1 MVSLGGFARKIFGSS
16 NDRRVKAT
24 RPRVEAINALENEMR
39 ALSDEALR
47 ARTEQFRQDI
57 ANGATL
63 DDLLIPAFA
72 TCREAARRVLGLRP
86 FDVQLVGGMVLHN
99 GGIAEMR
106 TGEGKTLVATLPVYL
121 NALAGKGVHVVT
133 VNDYL
138 ARRDSEWMGR
148 VYGFLGLTTGV
159 IVHGLSDQERHAAYA
174 CDVTYATNNELGFD
188 YLRDNMKYEREQ
200 MVQRGHNFAI
210 VDEVDSILIDEAR
223 TPLIISG
230 PLEDRSDMYNTV
242 DALIVTLSPED
253 YEIDE
258 KQRTAI
264 FTEAGTERV
273 ENLLKDN
280 DLLKGESL
288 YDVENVAMVHHVN
301 NALKAHRL
309 FQRDKDYIVRNGEIV
324 IIDEFTGRMMP
335 GRRYSEGLHQALE
348 AKEHV
353 QIQPENQT
361 LASVT
366 FQNYFRMYK
375 KLAGMTGTAATEAEE
390 FGNIYGLE
398 VTEVPTNK
406 PVLRKD
412 EDDEVYRTVEEKYKA
427 IIRDIRE
434 AAEKGQPILVGTT
447 SIEKSEQLAE
457 RLRVEGVK
465 DFQVL
470 NARYHEQEAGI
481 VAQAGRPGAITI
493 ATNMAGRGTDIQL
506 GGNADMRI
514 AQELAD
520 VEPGPER
527 DAREAAIRADI
538 ERLKDKAIAAGG
550 LYVLATERH
559 ESRRIDNQLRG
570 RSGRQGDPGRSKFYL
585 SLQDD
590 LMRIFGSD
598 RMDGMLQKLG
608 LKEDEAII
616 HPWINKALEKA
627 QKKVEARNFDIRKNL
642 LKYDDVMNDQR
653 KVVFEQ
659 RLALM
664 DGDSLGETV
673 AEMRQDVID
682 DLVARCIPETAYAEQ
697 WDAAGLKDG
706 CREFLNLDLPVEEW
720 VKEEGIDEEQIRE
733 RVTKAAN
740 DAAGQRAERFGP
752 EVMAYVERSVV
763 LQTLDRLWRE
773 HLVNL
778 DHLRSVVGFRG
789 YAQRD
794 PLNEYKSE
802 SFELFQALLGNLR
815 QAVTAQLMRVEIVR
829 EAAEAPPPEAPR
841 VFGQHI
847 DATTGEDDFN
857 EDSFGDAAV
866 LTRVSVDRT
875 VAPEERDPSQP
886 STWGKV
892 GRNEPCPCG
901 SGKKFKHCHGAFV

>member
-1 MVSLGGFARKIFGSS
+1 MVSLGVLARKIFGSS
-16 NDRRVKAT
+16 NDRRIKST
-24 RPRVEAINALENEMR
+24 RPRIEAINAMENELR
-39 ALSDEALR
+39 ALSDEQLK
-47 ARTEQFRQDI
+47 ARTEQFRADL
-57 ANGATL
+57 ANGASL

-72 TCREAARRVLGLRP
+72 TVREAARRVLGLRP
-86 FDVQLVGGMVLHN
+86 FDVQMVGGMVLNN

-121 NALAGKGVHVVT
+121 NALTGKGVHVVT

-138 ARRDSEWMGR
+138 ASRDSEWMGR
-148 VYGFLGLTTGV
+148 VYKFLGLSVGV
-159 IVHGLSDQERHAAYA
+159 IVHGLSDEERREAYA
-174 CDVTYATNNELGFD
+174 ADVTYATNNELGFD
-188 YLRDNMKYEREQ
+188 YLRDNMKYDRES
-200 MVQRGHNFAI
+200 MVQRGHNYAI

-230 PLEDRSDMYNTV
+230 PLEDRSEMYNTI
-242 DALIVTLSPED
+242 DAFMLKLGPAD
-253 YEIDE
+253 YEVDE

-264 FTEAGTERV
+264 FTEEGTERL
-273 ENLLKDN
+273 ENLLREAGH
-280 DLLKGESL
+280 LRGESL
-288 YDVENVAMVHHVN
+288 YDVENVAIVHHVN

-309 FQRDKDYIVRNGEIV
+309 FQKDKDYIVRNDEIV

-353 QIQPENQT
+353 AIQPENQT

-375 KLAGMTGTAATEAEE
+375 KLAGMTGTALTEAEE

-398 VTEVPTNK
+398 VTEVPTNVTVK
-406 PVLRKD
+406 RID
-412 EDDEVYRTVEEKYKA
+412 EDDEVYRSVEEKYRA
-427 IIRDIRE
+427 IVRDILE
-434 AAEKGQPILVGTT
+434 AAKKDQPILVGTT
-447 SIEKSEQLAE
+447 SIEKSEQLAD
-457 RLRVEGVK
+457 RLRKEGIK

-470 NARYHEQEAGI
+470 NARYHEQEAFI
-481 VAQAGRPGAITI
+481 VAQAGKPGAITI

-514 AQELAD
+514 DQELAD
-520 VEPGPER
+520 MPAGPER
-527 DAREAAIRADI
+527 DEKEKAIREDVQ
-538 ERLKDKAIAAGG
+538 RLKEKALAAGG

-590 LMRIFGSD
+590 LMRIFGSE

-642 LKYDDVMNDQR
+642 LKYDDVANDQR

-659 RLALM
+659 RISLM
-664 DGDSLGETV
+664 DGENLSDTV
-673 AEMRQDVID
+673 AEMRHDVID
-682 DLVARCIPETAYAEQ
+682 DLVAKHIPENAYAEQ
-697 WDAAGLKDG
+697 WDAAGLKQAV
-706 CREFLNLDLPVEEW
+706 RESLNLDLPVDEW
-720 VKEEGIDEEQIRE
+720 VKEEGIAEEEVRE
-733 RVTKAAN
+733 RITAAA
-740 DAAGQRAERFGP
+740 DAAAADRAGRFGP
-752 EVMAYVERSVV
+752 EVMAYVERSII
-763 LQTLDRLWRE
+763 LQSLDHLWRE

-802 SFELFQALLGNLR
+802 SFELFQTMLSGLR
-815 QAVTAQLMRVEIVR
+815 QNVTSQLMRVELVR
-829 EAAEAPPPEAPR
+829 EAAEAPPPQPPEAY
-841 VFGQHI
+841 GHHI
-847 DATTGEDDFN
+847 DGTTGEDDFG
-857 EDSFGDAAV
+857 EGFGEAQVAV
-866 LTRVSVDRT
+866 LADNRT
-875 VAPEERDPSQP
+875 VAPENRDPANP
-886 STWGKV
+886 ATWGKI
-892 GRNEPCPCG
+892 GRNEACPCG
-901 SGKKFKHCHGAFV
+901 SGKKFKHCHGAFA